1 MCTAQASEWS
11 LGGRQDDGSP
21 PALREESRMPR
32 TASARKGGVRAC
44 VRERAR
50 ELGFCIISNTRGT
63 MIGSLPSMSALF

>member
-32 TASARKGGVRAC
+32 TASARKGGVRVPVC
-44 VRERAR
+44 ETERESWA
-50 ELGFCIISNTRGT
+50 F
-63 MIGSLPSMSALF
+63 ALYLIQGAQ